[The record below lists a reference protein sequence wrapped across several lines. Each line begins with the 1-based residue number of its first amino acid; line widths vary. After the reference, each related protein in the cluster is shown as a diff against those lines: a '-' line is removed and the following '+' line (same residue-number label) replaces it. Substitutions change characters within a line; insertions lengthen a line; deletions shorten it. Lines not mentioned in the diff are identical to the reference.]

1 MSRTT
6 LPISL
11 AGSQLHQIR
20 HVCAFF
26 NSEEEEYRVLMPFI
40 EEGLSCG
47 DKAIH
52 VVNPGQREEHLQRL
66 AKVGIDAAGFQNSG
80 QLEVFNNSEVYL
92 LEGRFDQ
99 DRMLEMFENMA
110 SGNAKGNFPLSRIVC
125 RMDWVCGDQFRM
137 QNVIEFESR
146 VNDVWSRHEDAV
158 ICTYHLDKFG
168 GGAVMDILRTH
179 PMVILGGVLQQNP
192 FFSPPEQFL
201 REYRGRRNAGGDSL
215 VPAP

>member
-52 VVNPGQREEHLQRL
+52 VVNPGQREEHLQR
-66 AKVGIDAAGFQNSG
+66 
-80 QLEVFNNSEVYL
+80 
-92 LEGRFDQ
+92 
-99 DRMLEMFENMA
+99 
-110 SGNAKGNFPLSRIVC
+110 
-125 RMDWVCGDQFRM
+125 CG
-137 QNVIEFESR
+137 
-146 VNDVWSRHEDAV
+146 
-158 ICTYHLDKFG
+158 
-168 GGAVMDILRTH
+168 
-179 PMVILGGVLQQNP
+179 
-192 FFSPPEQFL
+192 
-201 REYRGRRNAGGDSL
+201 
-215 VPAP
+215 AP

>member
-1 MSRTT
+1 MSRTA

-52 VVNPGQREEHLQRL
+52 VVNPGQREEHLERL
-66 AKVGIDAAGFQNSG
+66 TKVGIDAAGFQNSG

-92 LEGRFDQ
+92 REGRFDQ

-201 REYRGRRNAGGDSL
+201 REYRGRRNAGGDSV
-215 VPAP
+215 VPAT